1 MNIAKAQKRALGHT
15 ASFPLGQKN
24 VLEAQLL
31 SDAQDR
37 HRFAGFDGPGQGSPH
52 FTAHRVHSLPGTH
65 ILPQGEAS
73 TPPPRPCDGQGGP
86 QSKAVVRSG
95 PLARPMLQL
104 VFCFVLNRK

>member
-37 HRFAGFDGPGQGSPH
+37 QSPQIC
-52 FTAHRVHSLPGTH
+52 ACPGTH

-95 PLARPMLQL
+95 PLARP
-104 VFCFVLNRK
+104 